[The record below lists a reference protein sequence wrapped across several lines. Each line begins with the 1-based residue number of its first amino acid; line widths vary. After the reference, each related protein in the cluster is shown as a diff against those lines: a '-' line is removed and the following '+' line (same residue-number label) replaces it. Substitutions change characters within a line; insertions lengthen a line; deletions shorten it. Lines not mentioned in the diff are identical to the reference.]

1 MDSDSSLSSLGM
13 TDSSSSDSGM
23 EDSTVSSM
31 SKSAVES
38 DSSTLELFDDEDEEM
53 QILMVAA
60 TAASNSCDLFQ
71 ANELLLKSQ
80 ESVD

>member
-13 TDSSSSDSGM
+13 SDSSSSDSGM

-31 SKSAVES
+31 AKSAVES

-60 TAASNSCDLFQ
+60 TAARISCDLFQ
-71 ANELLLKSQ
+71 GNELLLESQ
-80 ESVD
+80 